1 MSEAQTS
8 LPDLMRLAGFALGH
22 AIWCVSDNET
32 LIPFL
37 LSERDEKRQLLRVTA
52 ELLED
57 AVQQAAA
64 QLEANPDHSERAVLV
79 YDGYVTMDDLRS
91 DALIVK
97 ALEYGVIE
105 TPVRVYLRYRPGRAG
120 EGFAIYRPTLVI
132 PTAPHLARQQMAQWL
147 FAGLAEHEQGTAVWD
162 RCYVDPET

>member
-1 MSEAQTS
+1 MSEHPTALS
-8 LPDLMRLAGFALGH
+8 DLMRLAGFALGH
-22 AIWCVSDNET
+22 AVWCVSDHET

-37 LSERDEKRQLLRVTA
+37 LSESAGKRQLLRVTA

-64 QLEANPDHSERAVLV
+64 QLETNPEDADRAVLV

-97 ALEYGVIE
+97 ALEYGVIGS
-105 TPVRVYLRYRPGRAG
+105 PVRVYLRYRPGRAG

-132 PTAPHLARQQMAQWL
+132 PTSPDLDRPQMAQWL
-147 FAGLAEHEQGTAVWD
+147 FAGLADHEQGTAIWE
-162 RCYVDPET
+162 RCYVDPDD